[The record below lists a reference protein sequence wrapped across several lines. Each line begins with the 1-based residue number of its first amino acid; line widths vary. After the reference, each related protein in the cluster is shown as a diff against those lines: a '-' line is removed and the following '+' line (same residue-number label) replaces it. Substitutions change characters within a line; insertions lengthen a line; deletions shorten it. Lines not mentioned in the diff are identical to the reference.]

1 MYLFQRAILI
11 SFAKTRR
18 SRHASKSQFIPN
30 LVPTSPVPQSQSG
43 TTTRIRNIMSA
54 VDIKLVNQRLTSLIH
69 RCLDAELFKTALF
82 YAERLFAL
90 DGTNHDSRHL
100 LSKVMLKLDQPH
112 SALHLVTR
120 PQDDPCAG
128 CLFMAAKCNEKLLR
142 HRKAKDLM
150 ADALKIMAG
159 ASNDRAQ
166 GWCFAHAIHVAG
178 S

>member
-1 MYLFQRAILI
+1 
-11 SFAKTRR
+11 
-18 SRHASKSQFIPN
+18 
-30 LVPTSPVPQSQSG
+30 
-43 TTTRIRNIMSA
+43 MSA
-54 VDIKLVNQRLTSLIH
+54 IDIKFVNQRLTSLIH
-69 RCLDAELFKTALF
+69 RCLDAELLKTALF

-142 HRKAKDLM
+142 PRKAKDLM
-150 ADALKIMAG
+150 TAALGIM
-159 ASNDRAQ
+159 SVNSERAQ
-166 GWCFAHAIHVAG
+166 GLWPVRVIYTLSLITCCRRGGVPYNDRLP
-178 S
+178 